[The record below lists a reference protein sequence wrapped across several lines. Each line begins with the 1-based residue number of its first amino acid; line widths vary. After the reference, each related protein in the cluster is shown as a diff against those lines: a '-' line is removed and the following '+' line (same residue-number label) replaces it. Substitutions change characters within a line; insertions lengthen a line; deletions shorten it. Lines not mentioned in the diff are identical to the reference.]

1 MTVII
6 FIYKKLKTTN
16 QIPCKLTKKTTKSI
30 KNSKI
35 WYFCVLMLRYKLV
48 VLTETEPPLS
58 YQSKHEVRIRILI
71 ILHTFVTNQLIFHK
85 TRNIRNSSSLIKP
98 SLYIFTHL
106 DKIYSNTSMVKPFS

>member
-6 FIYKKLKTTN
+6 FIYKKVKTTN

-58 YQSKHEVRIRILI
+58 YQSKHEVRIQKI
-71 ILHTFVTNQLIFHK
+71 I
-85 TRNIRNSSSLIKP
+85 NSNN
-98 SLYIFTHL
+98 FTHICY
-106 DKIYSNTSMVKPFS
+106 KSISFI

>member
-58 YQSKHEVRIRILI
+58 YQSKHEVRIQEIINSNNFTHICYKSISFYIKLVIKRIL
-71 ILHTFVTNQLIFHK
+71 L
-85 TRNIRNSSSLIKP
+85 RS
-98 SLYIFTHL
+98 
-106 DKIYSNTSMVKPFS
+106 

>member
-6 FIYKKLKTTN
+6 FIYKNVKTTN
-16 QIPCKLTKKTTKSI
+16 QKPCKLTKKTTKSI

-58 YQSKHEVRIRILI
+58 YQSKHEVRIRKMI
-71 ILHTFVTNQLIFHK
+71 
-85 TRNIRNSSSLIKP
+85 NSNN
-98 SLYIFTHL
+98 FTHICY
-106 DKIYSNTSMVKPFS
+106 K

>member
-16 QIPCKLTKKTTKSI
+16 QTPCKLTKKTTKSI

-58 YQSKHEVRIRILI
+58 YQSKHNQEIRIR
-71 ILHTFVTNQLIFHK
+71 
-85 TRNIRNSSSLIKP
+85 
-98 SLYIFTHL
+98 
-106 DKIYSNTSMVKPFS
+106 KI